1 MQNIIIECREAE
13 AQVNNNAG
21 DWSTKIQEHVVVEE
35 GDEITIRNVFIDTE
49 ATESEKIVI
58 PFDIELKLS
67 NYKYLID
74 WAYLD
79 YGPRNAEYK
88 DTFITP
94 LSNIFPNKKLC
105 IDTAAEERTDFND
118 FSYMD
123 DNKQGRPGVG
133 GLKQISTGGPFIMT
147 TRHSVITTDLLQ
159 TVLIGSKS
167 SNSDFG
173 NCILEITYTDPNN
186 NVRTRHMMIPL
197 YPAGSGQQTLQPSI
211 LCKENT
217 ERTYNFFVSGNPK
230 SPFTIKNTIFVSE
243 TVETQHAKA
252 TALPIVADDTI
263 TIPKGN
269 YDPDDLT
276 VILNREMNKNTPIQ
290 NTANSSYVDSP
301 YLSIVTSKANSNHV
315 EFYPILD
322 QGYPF
327 TIDPSFNND
336 DATDNFINYYVG
348 ASKLEIAY
356 IPSSKQFSWNYM
368 HMPYYDGPS
377 EATVYYNL
385 LNGLTHITANGGI
398 MWEGLQAK
406 NKATGEPFD
415 FWSNIMG
422 FELEGVNNILVES
435 QYVDDGAGILRPRIQ
450 NYANGIT
457 VTSGFSGIDSAILK
471 TPANT
476 DQESAALAP
485 FFASPLG
492 IPTASS
498 KNSGGNPT
506 IISATVT
513 NGLPS
518 TVTKTDP
525 IIGKSSS
532 LNHQDS
538 YGYFLLEVQ
547 AKFANEFIGK
557 ENNFNFIKSII
568 SRFYSID
575 SYTSGT
581 AQDSVV
587 YIHKGEPML
596 LDSFNIRVLEPDKQ
610 LATNIGNDNSVYIQV
625 VKPPKIKSN

>member
-1 MQNIIIECREAE
+1 MENIIIECREAE

-79 YGPRNAEYK
+79 YSPRNGAYSK
-88 DTFITP
+88 TFITP
-94 LSNIFPNKKLC
+94 LSNIFPNKELC
-105 IDTAAEERTDFND
+105 IKTASQDLPNFNP
-118 FSYMD
+118 FSFMD

-133 GLKQISTGGPFIMT
+133 GLKQISTGGPFLMT
-147 TRHSVITTDLLQ
+147 QRDTVMTTDLIPEVFLAP
-159 TVLIGSKS
+159 KS

-173 NCILEITYTDPNN
+173 NCIMEITYTDPNN
-186 NVRTRHMMIPL
+186 NVRTRHIMVPL
-197 YPAGSGQQTLQPSI
+197 YSAGKGPQVVQPYI
-211 LCKENT
+211 LCKHNT
-217 ERTYNFFVSGNPK
+217 DRTYKFFVSGNPK
-230 SPFTIKNTIFVSE
+230 SALTLKNTVYQSE
-243 TVETQHAKA
+243 IVETQSAKA
-252 TALPIVADDTI
+252 TALPIVTDDTI

-276 VILNREMNKNTPIQ
+276 VILNREMNKNTP
-290 NTANSSYVDSP
+290 NTTYVDSP
-301 YLSIVTSKANSNHV
+301 YLKIVTSKAYSNDV
-315 EFYPILD
+315 KFYPILD
-322 QGYPF
+322 EGYPF
-327 TIDPSFNND
+327 TIDPTFNNEDTD
-336 DATDNFINYYVG
+336 DNNINYYVG

-377 EATVYYNL
+377 EATVYYDL
-385 LNGLTHITANGGI
+385 LNGLTHISANGGI
-398 MWEGLQAK
+398 MWEGLQAT

-435 QYVDDGAGILRPRIQ
+435 QFAYDGAGILRPQIL
-450 NYANGIT
+450 NYAKGVT

-476 DQESAALAP
+476 DQESPALAP

-498 KNSGGNPT
+498 RNSGGNPK

-575 SYTSGT
+575 SYTSGS

-625 VKPPKIKSN
+625 IKPPKKPEN